1 MISLR
6 SKPRSTAVLS
16 FTSALLVTCAW
27 AAPAHAQTTAPSY
40 RVEIIPKL
48 PGNVVATY
56 LKVNESGQVLA
67 SGVRTDNGSQ
77 QTTSVVW
84 SGPGPGQ
91 SSTPSLAGFGPSFIT
106 DNGTL
111 VGGYNFGV
119 AALAPNG
126 SYTMLTSGQA
136 GDRTTVAVVAPN
148 GDFAGTNDFSGQA
161 IYRNRSGA
169 VSVTA
174 LPNGKK
180 PGRWTG
186 MNNDGVVAGTAT
198 DGGGLNFNQAW
209 VLRNGVANYL
219 PQTADGFVGGTVAV
233 DLDSRGRVLG
243 RITNGTGNRAAIWG
257 ANDVAT
263 LLIAP
268 AGFTVRGAAF
278 NASSTVLSYYDN
290 ISGIPVPGAY
300 GQGIN
305 TPDGNY
311 SWASIVDPVSAT
323 WRVLEWLDIS
333 DSGYIVGRAVLPT
346 NDIVAFR
353 MTLISA
359 VPEPGTAVSL
369 ALGGAFVLLAWR
381 RAQGRRDE
389 ALGAAA

>member
-6 SKPRSTAVLS
+6 SKSRSTAALS
-16 FTSALLVTCAW
+16 FTSALLVTCA
-27 AAPAHAQTTAPSY
+27 AVAPAHAQTTAPSY
-40 RVEIIPKL
+40 RVEIIPQL
-48 PGNVVATY
+48 PGDVVATY

-67 SGVRTDNGSQ
+67 VGVRTDNGFQ
-77 QTTSVVW
+77 QTTAVVW
-84 SGPGPGQ
+84 SGPGQ

-106 DNGTL
+106 DSGTL

-126 SYTMLTSGQA
+126 SYTMLASGQP

-161 IYRNRSGA
+161 IYLNRGGA
-169 VSVTA
+169 VSVTG

-180 PGRWTG
+180 PGQWTG

-198 DGGGLNFNQAW
+198 DGGGLTFNQAW

-219 PQTADGFVGGTVAV
+219 PQIADGFVGGTAAV

-243 RITNGTGNRAAIWG
+243 RITNGTGTRAAIWG

-263 LLIAP
+263 LLTAP

-278 NASSTVLSYYDN
+278 NASSTVLSYYSS

-323 WRVLEWLDIS
+323 WRLLDWMDIS

-346 NDIVAFR
+346 SEIVAFR
-353 MTLISA
+353 MTPVSV
-359 VPEPGTAVSL
+359 VPEPSTALSL
-369 ALGGAFVLLAWR
+369 WLGGAFVLLAWR
-381 RAQGRRDE
+381 RAKGRRDE
-389 ALGAAA
+389 AAGAAV

>member
-6 SKPRSTAVLS
+6 SKSRSTAVLS
-16 FTSALLVTCAW
+16 FTSALLVTCAFV
-27 AAPAHAQTTAPSY
+27 APAHAQATAPSY

-48 PGNVVATY
+48 PGNVVASY

-67 SGVRTDNGSQ
+67 SGVRTDNGFQ

-84 SGPGPGQ
+84 SGPGQ

-126 SYTMLTSGQA
+126 SYTMLTSGQV

-161 IYRNRSGA
+161 IYLNRSGA

-174 LPNGKK
+174 LPNAKK
-180 PGRWTG
+180 PGQWTG

-209 VLRNGVANYL
+209 VLRNGVAKYL

-243 RITNGTGNRAAIWG
+243 RITNGTGNRTAIWG
-257 ANDVAT
+257 ADDVAT
-263 LLIAP
+263 LLTSP
-268 AGFTVRGAAF
+268 AGLNVRGWAF
-278 NASSTVLSYYDN
+278 NASSTVLSTFLS
-290 ISGIPVPGAY
+290 ISGLTAGY
-300 GQGIN
+300 SGIN
-305 TPDGNY
+305 TPDGSH

-323 WRVLEWLDIS
+323 WRVLDWMDIS

-353 MTLISA
+353 MTPISA
-359 VPEPGTAVSL
+359 VPEPGTALSL
-369 ALGGAFVLLAWR
+369 WLGGAFVLLAWR
-381 RAQGRRDE
+381 RAKSRRNE
-389 ALGAAA
+389 AVGAAA